1 MEVSI
6 ARVQESAMLVA
17 TWSERG
23 QRRAGFDRL
32 FALGEAGVGLPF
44 MASAQIGV
52 RGGGGG
58 AVSRSR
64 AHEDRPWSRHPG
76 GSGWVALIH
85 HRSDRS

>member
-32 FALGEAGVGLPF
+32 FALAG
-44 MASAQIGV
+44 SAWSGSDGTRAQVGV
-52 RGGGGG
+52 RRERWR
-58 AVSRSR
+58 RSL
-64 AHEDRPWSRHPG
+64 AHGLRRPWPTGQRLRRAQPPTQ
-76 GSGWVALIH
+76 L
-85 HRSDRS
+85 

>member
-1 MEVSI
+1 
-6 ARVQESAMLVA
+6 MLVA
-17 TWSERG
+17 TWGERE

-58 AVSRSR
+58 AFSRSR
-64 AHEDRPWSRHPG
+64 AHQDPTVRSLSWRQRVGRAHPPP
-76 GSGWVALIH
+76 I
-85 HRSDRS
+85 